1 MYLGSFIRCLDGT
14 YIAWSTFR
22 QLYKSSSLDENKMDD
37 NFFQAF
43 KFRLIIYVVVKMTN
57 WNLSPFTHTVR
68 G

>member
-1 MYLGSFIRCLDGT
+1 MDG
-14 YIAWSTFR
+14 
-22 QLYKSSSLDENKMDD
+22 

-57 WNLSPFTHTVR
+57 WNLSTFTHTVR